1 MIPPRATA
9 DSPNALAGYLGMSSA
24 LAKGSLPAS
33 TRERIALAAAP
44 INGCDYC
51 LSAHSYLAKNSA
63 KLDEAEIA
71 ANRHDRSCDSK
82 ADAAVRFP
90 VKTARERDHVSD
102 SDLQAVH
109 MAGYDDA
116 QIAAPRLVMHGQR
129 NIGTAVKTPPATT
142 LYCVEISPT
151 ETPCRTF

>member
-9 DSPNALAGYLGMSSA
+9 DSPNAGDLGMSSA
-24 LAKGSLPAS
+24 LARDSLPAS

-51 LSAHSYLAKNSA
+51 LPAHSYLSKNSA

-90 VKTARERDHVSD
+90 VKTARANAITSAIPTYRRCI
-102 SDLQAVH
+102 L
-109 MAGYDDA
+109 
-116 QIAAPRLVMHGQR
+116 
-129 NIGTAVKTPPATT
+129 PATT
-142 LYCVEISPT
+142 TRRSPH
-151 ETPCRTF
+151 PH